1 MYEIELTQT
10 VFKNIA
16 VKQDTYETLKSLG
29 KMSDSYDSVIKG
41 LLEKQKVTEK

>member
-10 VFKNIA
+10 RTAFKNIA

-29 KMSDSYDSVIKG
+29 KMSDSYDSVIKR
-41 LLEKQKVTEK
+41 LLERRNE